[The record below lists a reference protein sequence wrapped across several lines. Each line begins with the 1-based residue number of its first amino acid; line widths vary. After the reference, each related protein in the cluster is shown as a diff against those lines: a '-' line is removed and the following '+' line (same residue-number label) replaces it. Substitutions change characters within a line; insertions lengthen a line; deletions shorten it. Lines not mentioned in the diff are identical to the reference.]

1 MLEFRNINNSQS
13 DIEQRKSKI
22 KQDIQ
27 LLIENGYYAEAQSSI
42 ESYLEVEPDDFEIYS
57 IHAVL
62 LIYQGELDAAE
73 RVLNQGLLYNEYDP
87 DLLFNKS
94 WLMEQK
100 GDIALAKYYYGRAL
114 TYCRDTEIKNQ
125 LKEKLSIPVT
135 TNEQP
140 YVLIGSPV
148 HQDYEILKKF
158 LKSLSLVLLL

>member
-94 WLMEQK
+94 WLMEQSVY
-100 GDIALAKYYYGRAL
+100 LSF
-114 TYCRDTEIKNQ
+114 
-125 LKEKLSIPVT
+125 LKQKPA
-135 TNEQP
+135 
-140 YVLIGSPV
+140 
-148 HQDYEILKKF
+148 YEIGQ
-158 LKSLSLVLLL
+158 